1 MRLKSSLLTLVSCLG
16 LTACANNFE
25 TVAIQT
31 TADGAP
37 VAGAQCSLSNAKGNW
52 TVITPGTT
60 TVHLGSESLGID
72 CVKQGYAEAKTA
84 AHSSVDAGNIL
95 LEGTYSTIDGS
106 AWTYPQTV
114 TVPMQPLPST
124 PVASN

>member
-1 MRLKSSLLTLVSCLG
+1 MRLPPSLLALTCLA

-31 TADGAP
+31 TAGGVP

-60 TVHLGSESLGID
+60 TVHLGSEPLGID

-106 AWTYPQTV
+106 AWTYPQMI
-114 TVPMQPLPST
+114 TVPMQPLPAT
-124 PVASN
+124 PTSQS

>member
-1 MRLKSSLLTLVSCLG
+1 MRLRPILLG
-16 LTACANNFE
+16 LTCLALTGCANNFE

-31 TADGAP
+31 TAGGTT

-60 TVHLGSESLGID
+60 TVHLGSEPLGID

-84 AHSSVDAGNIL
+84 ANSSVNVGNIL

-106 AWTYPQTV
+106 AWNYPQNI
-114 TVPMQPLPST
+114 TVPMQPLPAT
-124 PVASN
+124 PTPQS